1 MGGGTSLPAQK
12 QCLAL
17 IGVAGAAQSSQGQ
30 KPGDNAR
37 TMGEVVAAATLAGE
51 LSLLAALASN
61 SLVQAHMQ
69 HNRKKA

>member
-1 MGGGTSLPAQK
+1 
-12 QCLAL
+12 
-17 IGVAGAAQSSQGQ
+17 
-30 KPGDNAR
+30 
-37 TMGEVVAAATLAGE
+37 MGEVVAAATLAGE